1 MGVQKREQKLTGAWR
16 QISTLRRFIFR
27 GAVVEDGFYK
37 ARRLS
42 VQAGNRD
49 KILSAHM
56 QRICQVHDTVIRSY
70 HQQIQR
76 SYAIDAKKLKDNFG
90 EQVYV

>member
-1 MGVQKREQKLTGAWR
+1 M
-16 QISTLRRFIFR
+16 

-42 VQAGNRD
+42 VHAGNRD
-49 KILSAHM
+49 KILAVHM
-56 QRICQVHDTVIRSY
+56 QRICQLRDTVIRSY

-76 SYAIDAKKLKDNFG
+76 SYAIDSKKLMDNFG